1 MAEQKTMEPIKG
13 KDKILFV
20 RLLSEAKKKTASKI
34 LYQVDH
40 TIKYSNSTDV
50 KKTKD
55 GNIQQSSGVEITV
68 EMNALLTDDEINK
81 MMRKAV
87 IKGEIIELWEVNLKT
102 LESSS
107 NQADALY
114 MQAKLN
120 EWEDPASVE
129 EYSTFKTTASVIGTP
144 KEGKVILT
152 KEQQE
157 EIQYAFKDLTKESG
171 LGG

>member
-1 MAEQKTMEPIKG
+1 MAAQKAMEPIKG

-20 RLLSEAKKKTASKI
+20 RLLSEAKTKTASKI

-55 GNIQQSSGVEITV
+55 GNIQQSGGVEITV
-68 EMNALLTDDEINK
+68 EMNALLTDDELNK

-87 IKGEIIELWEVNLKT
+87 IDGDIIELWEVNLKS
-102 LESSS
+102 LDQSK

-120 EWEDPASVE
+120 DWEDPASVE
-129 EYSTFKTTASVIGTP
+129 EYSTFKTTAAVIGMP
-144 KEGKVILT
+144 KEGKVTLS

-157 EIQYAFKDLTKESG
+157 EIQYAFKDLTQEDG
-171 LGG
+171 LGV